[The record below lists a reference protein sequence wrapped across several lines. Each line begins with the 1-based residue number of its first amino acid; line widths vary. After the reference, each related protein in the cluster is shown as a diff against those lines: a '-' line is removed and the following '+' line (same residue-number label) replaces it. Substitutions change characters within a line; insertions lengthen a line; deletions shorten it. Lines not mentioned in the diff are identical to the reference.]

1 MLEVLIV
8 SIGIV
13 LVIEGLLYFIL
24 ADRIDYFIKVLKN
37 FNKQKIKSIS
47 LTVALVGLCLIYFT
61 FKVYN
66 DFE

>member
-24 ADRIDYFIKVLKN
+24 ADRIDYLIKLLKN
-37 FNKQKIKSIS
+37 FNKQKIKTIS
-47 LTVALVGLCLIYFT
+47 LSVALLGLCLIYFT